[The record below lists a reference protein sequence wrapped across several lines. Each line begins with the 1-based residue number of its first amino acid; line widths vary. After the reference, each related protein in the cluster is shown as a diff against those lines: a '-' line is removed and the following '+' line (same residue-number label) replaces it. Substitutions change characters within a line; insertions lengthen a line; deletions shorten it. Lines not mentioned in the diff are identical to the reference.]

1 MRTHVAE
8 SLLKSPQFK
17 GAQFNLQ
24 RWKISTYSCDCGHSS
39 YKNEARGKE
48 IERENKRERGRKKER
63 DVRVSSF
70 ERLADAKA
78 TAVGGG
84 GTRRRCILI
93 STRGQT
99 VFRPRVVTYEYI
111 RVYNVNVKRKEKEE
125 KKRKKKRK
133 KEITSSPRQA
143 PDIFSILY
151 THFSFLFYFSFLF
164 SLCLFFLFFLL
175 TCHGLG
181 EHRLTNESKR

>member
-1 MRTHVAE
+1 MRTRVAE

-48 IERENKRERGRKKER
+48 IEWENKRERGRKKER

-70 ERLADAKA
+70 ERLADAKT

-84 GTRRRCILI
+84 GTRGRCILI

-125 KKRKKKRK
+125 KKEEKKKERNHLF
-133 KEITSSPRQA
+133 SSTGPGHLFHF
-143 PDIFSILY
+143 IY
-151 THFSFLFYFSFLF
+151 TLFLSLLFFFSFF
-164 SLCLFFLFFLL
+164 SLFVLFFFY
-175 TCHGLG
+175 
-181 EHRLTNESKR
+181 

>member
-1 MRTHVAE
+1 MRTRVAE

-84 GTRRRCILI
+84 GTRGRCILI

-125 KKRKKKRK
+125 KKGRK
-133 KEITSSPRQA
+133 KERKKSPLLLDRPRTSFPFYIHTF
-143 PDIFSILY
+143 P
-151 THFSFLFYFSFLF
+151 FSFIFLF
-164 SLCLFFLFFLL
+164 FFLFVCSFFFFY
-175 TCHGLG
+175 
-181 EHRLTNESKR
+181 